1 MKLLTTAEYARF
13 AERPTTNRRHYQ
25 ERITKP
31 LKSCTSFRLILTSE
45 PLAVV
50 DSLLSTIAL

>member
-31 LKSCTSFRLILTSE
+31 LFAAIVIPVIKLSE
-45 PLAVV
+45 
-50 DSLLSTIAL
+50 